1 MKIREMLMKLS
12 ETWTA
17 EILMAKGLLWK
28 DRREESQ
35 EKDQPDLNE
44 VIGE

>member
-1 MKIREMLMKLS
+1 MKIREMLMKLL

-28 DRREESQ
+28 DLKEESQ
-35 EKDQPDLNE
+35 ENLPDLNE